1 MDVSIARMAH
11 YRPLMSTAPERVRFC
26 VECGGAMVTHEVRG
40 VARRHCA
47 RCGHVHYVDP
57 KVAVGVAVF
66 RAERL
71 LLVRRVM
78 EPGHGRWAV
87 PGGFL
92 DVGEDPRAAAAREA
106 AEEAS
111 VDVRIT
117 HLIDVFANPP
127 EEGGAVFVLYA
138 ADWVSGEPHPGDDA
152 NDARFFARDELP
164 PLAFRSTAHVVQHW
178 PAR

>member
-1 MDVSIARMAH
+1 
-11 YRPLMSTAPERVRFC
+11 
-26 VECGGAMVTHEVRG
+26 MVTQDVHD

-66 RAERL
+66 RDDRL

-78 EPGHGRWAV
+78 EPGRGRWAV

-92 DVGEDPRAAAAREA
+92 DVGEVPREAAAREA

-111 VDVRIT
+111 IEVRVT
-117 HLIDVFANPP
+117 HLLDVFANPP

-138 ADWVSGEPHPGDDA
+138 AQWVSGEPRPGDDA
-152 NDARFFARDELP
+152 DDAGFFGRGELP
-164 PLAFRSTAHVVQHW
+164 PLAFRSTAHVVEHW
-178 PAR
+178 PPVE